1 MTGGPVTTMFQG
13 FAERRVTSDDA
24 DLYVRVGGSG
34 PPLLL
39 LHGYPQT
46 HVMWHAVAPRLA
58 RRFTVVLADLRGY
71 GRSRGPKPDPEHRG
85 YSKRVMAEDARRVMA
100 ALGHARFFVAGHD
113 RGGRAAYRLG
123 LEHPECVAALA
134 VLDII
139 PTIEQWERLDWRRAL
154 STFHWPFLAQPAP
167 LPERLIGH
175 DPDFWAR
182 HLLERWAGRRDALD
196 PAAVEEY
203 LRAFR
208 QPSVIE
214 ASCEDYRAG
223 AGVDVEDDRADR
235 QAGRRLTCPTLV
247 IWGRRY
253 LAAKTESPAEVW
265 RSWAEDVREVALD
278 CGHFVAEEEPEAC
291 ARALEEFF
299 GRLR

>member
-1 MTGGPVTTMFQG
+1 MFQG
-13 FAERRVTSDDA
+13 FAERRVASDDA

-85 YSKRVMAEDARRVMA
+85 YSKRAMAEDARRVMA

-113 RGGRAAYRLG
+113 RGGRVGYRLA
-123 LEHPECVAALA
+123 LDDPECVAGLA

-182 HLLERWAGRRDALD
+182 HLLDRWAGRPDALD
-196 PAAVEEY
+196 PAAVEDY

-235 QAGRRLTCPTLV
+235 QAGRRIGCPTLV
-247 IWGRRY
+247 VWGRRY
-253 LAAKTESPAEVW
+253 LGARAESPVEVW
-265 RSWAEDVREVALD
+265 RAWAPDVREVALD

-299 GRLR
+299 GGLR